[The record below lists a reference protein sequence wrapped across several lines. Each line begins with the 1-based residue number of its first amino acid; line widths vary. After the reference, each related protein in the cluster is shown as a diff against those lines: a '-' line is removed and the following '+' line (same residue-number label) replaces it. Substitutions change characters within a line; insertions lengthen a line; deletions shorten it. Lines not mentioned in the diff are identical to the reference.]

1 MQMHNELISALLAAL
16 AQDGDINLHAYPI
29 HISYKD
35 TLRLEGEVAN
45 IIAKR
50 KARRIVMQL
59 SGLSNIEDHLQL
71 RPGEQRHGKVLLD
84 ATVDALSQELA
95 FRDMRVYTGLAVK
108 PETPQWISVTVEGCV
123 VRLDG
128 QVNSLSHRR
137 LAEVISWWVPGTC
150 NVHNHLR
157 VHPSEQDSDDEI
169 SDAIRLILEKDP
181 LLHAESISANTH
193 ARVVTLEGYVHSQE
207 QGRMAV
213 YDCWYVPGVHDVKD
227 NLRLLQ

>member
-1 MQMHNELISALLAAL
+1 MQTHNELISALLAAL

-35 TLRLEGEVAN
+35 DLRLEGEVAN

-50 KARRIVMQL
+50 KARRIVQQL
-59 SGLSNIEDHLQL
+59 SGLLNIEDHLYL
-71 RPGEQRHGKVLLD
+71 RRGELRQDKALQD
-84 ATVDALSQELA
+84 AVVDALSQEPA
-95 FRDMRVYTGLAVK
+95 FRDIRVYTDPAVK
-108 PETPQWISVTVEGCV
+108 PETPQWISATTQACV

-128 QVNSLSHRR
+128 QVNSLTHRR

-157 VHPSEQDSDDEI
+157 VYPSEQDNDDEI
-169 SDAIRLILEKDP
+169 SDAIGLVLEKDP
-181 LLHAESISANTH
+181 MLNAETISANTH
-193 ARVVTLEGYVHSQE
+193 DRVVTLNGYVHSQE
-207 QGRMAV
+207 QRRMAV